1 MAVNISK
8 LPKMHPVKGFKLGTT
23 KAGIRYEDRKDLVL
37 MEIASGSAVAA
48 TFTKNAFC
56 AAPVTV
62 AKKHLAN
69 VEPRYLLVNTGSAN
83 AGTGEQGLKDAKSCC
98 ELVAEITG
106 ANRKQVLPFSTGV
119 IGELLPID
127 KFKLGLPGAIAA
139 LSESGWD
146 EAAYGIMTTDTV
158 PKGAS
163 EIISIG
169 GKDVVITG
177 ISKGSGMIKPNMAT
191 MLGYIATDANI
202 ESPLLQQV
210 LSAAVKKTFNRVT
223 VDGDTSTNDAVVLV
237 ATGKS
242 DAVQITEDSED
253 IDLFVEAIERVCKIL
268 AQAIVRDGE
277 GATKFISIEIQN
289 CISEEEAEQVAFT
302 IAHSPLVKTALFASD
317 PNWGRILAAVG
328 RSGVEDL
335 DIDKV
340 SLFIGDTCLIKS
352 GNPDPAYTEA
362 DGQKEM
368 DKDEITIKV
377 DLQRGSESC
386 TVWTCDFSYDYVKIN
401 AEYRS

>member
-8 LPKMHPVKGFKLGTT
+8 LPQMHPVKGFKLGTT

-48 TFTKNAFC
+48 AFTKNAFC
-56 AAPVTV
+56 AAPVVV
-62 AKKHLAN
+62 AKKHLAD

-106 ANRKQVLPFSTGV
+106 VNRKQVLPFSTGV

-127 KFKLGLPGAIAA
+127 KFKLGLPGVVAA

-146 EAAYGIMTTDTV
+146 EAAFGIMTTDTV

-163 EIISIG
+163 EVISIG

-177 ISKGSGMIKPNMAT
+177 ISKGSGMIRPNMAT

-210 LSAAVKKTFNRVT
+210 LLTAVKKTFNRVT

-242 DAVQITEDSED
+242 DAAQITEDSED
-253 IDLFVEAIERVCKIL
+253 IDLFVQAIERVCKIL

-289 CISEEEAEQVAFT
+289 CISEAEAEQVAFT

-368 DKDEITIKV
+368 SKDEITIKV
-377 DLQRGSESC
+377 DLQRGTESC

>member
-8 LPKMHPVKGFKLGTT
+8 LPQMHPVKGFKLGTT

-48 TFTKNAFC
+48 AFTKNAFC
-56 AAPVTV
+56 AAPVVV
-62 AKKHLAN
+62 AKKHLAD

-106 ANRKQVLPFSTGV
+106 VNRKQVLPFSTGV

-127 KFKLGLPGAIAA
+127 KFKLGLPGVVAA

-146 EAAYGIMTTDTV
+146 EAAFGIMTTDTV

-163 EIISIG
+163 EVISIG

-177 ISKGSGMIKPNMAT
+177 ISKGSGMIRPNMAT

-210 LSAAVKKTFNRVT
+210 LLAAVKKTFNRVT

-242 DAVQITEDSED
+242 DAAQITEDSED
-253 IDLFVEAIERVCKIL
+253 IDLFVQAVERVCKTL

-289 CISEEEAEQVAFT
+289 CISEAEAEQVAFT

-368 DKDEITIKV
+368 SKDEITIKV
-377 DLQRGSESC
+377 DLQRGAESC

>member
-8 LPKMHPVKGFKLGTT
+8 LPKMNPVNGFKLGTA
-23 KAGIRYEDRKDLVL
+23 KAAIRYEDRKDLVL

-56 AAPVTV
+56 AAPVIM
-62 AKKHLAN
+62 AKKHLAD

-83 AGTGEQGLKDAKSCC
+83 AGTGEQGLKDAKRCC
-98 ELVAEITG
+98 ELVADITDV
-106 ANRKQVLPFSTGV
+106 NSKQVLPFSTGV
-119 IGELLPID
+119 IGELLPLEKIE
-127 KFKLGLPGAIAA
+127 KGLPSALAA
-139 LSESGWD
+139 LSESGWED
-146 EAAYGIMTTDTV
+146 AAYGIMTTDTV

-163 EIISIG
+163 EIIKIG
-169 GKDVVITG
+169 GEDVVITG

-191 MLGYIATDANI
+191 MLGYIATDAQI
-202 ESPLLQQV
+202 QSPLLQQV
-210 LSAAVKKTFNRVT
+210 LSTAVKNTFNRIT
-223 VDGDTSTNDAVVLV
+223 VDGDTSTNDSVVLV

-242 DAVQITEDSED
+242 EAVEILEGSEELE
-253 IDLFVEAIERVCKIL
+253 IFSAAIARVSKIL

-277 GATKFISIEIQN
+277 GATKFISINIQN
-289 CISEEEAEQVAFT
+289 SVSEAEAEQVAFT

-328 RSGVEDL
+328 RSGVENL
-335 DIDKV
+335 DISKI
-340 SLFIGDTCLIKS
+340 SLFIGTTCLIKD

-362 DGQKEM
+362 AGQKEM
-368 DKDEITIKV
+368 DKDEIDITV
-377 DLQRGSESC
+377 DLQRGEESC